1 MELGLGEIVIV
12 LIVVLLLFGPS
23 KLPQLGESLGRAIRN
38 FKDAASPP
46 PPTTPP
52 RPAELPAPPTA
63 PDAAARPAEA
73 DPVAR
78 DGKADAPPAAT
89 PGAGRRA

>member
-1 MELGLGEIVIV
+1 MELGLGEMVIV

-38 FKDAASPP
+38 FKDAAAPP
-46 PPTTPP
+46 PQATPS
-52 RPAELPAPPTA
+52 RPAELPASPHT

-73 DPVAR
+73 DPEAS
-78 DGKADAPPAAT
+78 DGKAGAPPAAA
-89 PGAGRRA
+89 PGAGPRA

>member
-38 FKDAASPP
+38 FKDAAAPP
-46 PPTTPP
+46 PRTTTP
-52 RPAELPAPPTA
+52 RQGELPAPPPA
-63 PDAAARPAEA
+63 PETSARPAEA

-78 DGKADAPPAAT
+78 DEKAGAPPA
-89 PGAGRRA
+89 GAPRAGPRA